1 MAPPVLADSDW
12 SRRDTAISFR
22 ELMQVHHDP
31 PHHDVYLSK
40 SPGYPPTATT
50 RTYGGHVFAQSA
62 WSAAHTVPFGLHVHS
77 ITGYFLLLGDT
88 RFPFKYVVRRVRTGG
103 VYALRQV
110 DVYQDSDAGDHGRV
124 PCFVALVS
132 FKRDESR
139 KHQDGAK
146 GQRSSFSHQAVDR
159 QYVRKEYR
167 SVLEGRLF
175 EDWPLC
181 QGADGF
187 WDKNMNVDEWKR
199 RGRVFPGL
207 EMRKVDMR
215 AYNKALPPRGGE
227 ATDGGRAARQWRLL
241 VMYRYI
247 DDADDKHV
255 STKQRATAADDH
267 LNLHACAHL
276 YASDR
281 NSLFLGKRA
290 LGFQTAA
297 GTMGSLSHTVNIH
310 CSPSELAMLEPA
322 TGRCKTF
329 VQESWISN
337 SGGDRV
343 CHNSRIFD
351 FEQGRLLMS
360 TVQDGMM
367 RMSVKSDP
375 DQIDGD
381 EIMRRDH
388 KL

>member
-1 MAPPVLADSDW
+1 MPPTVLPGSDW
-12 SRRDTAISFR
+12 SKRDTAISFPK
-22 ELMQVHHDP
+22 LMQVTSDP
-31 PHHDVYLSK
+31 ARADVYHSQ
-40 SPGYPPTATT
+40 SPGYPPTSTT

-62 WSAAHTVPFGLHVHS
+62 WTAAHTVPFGLHVHS

-110 DVYQDSDAGDHGRV
+110 DVYQDSDAGEHARI

-139 KHQDGAK
+139 KHEDGAK
-146 GQRSSFSHQAVDR
+146 GQRRTFRHQAVDR
-159 QYVRKEYR
+159 QYVKREYR

-187 WDKNMNVDEWKR
+187 WDSNTSVDDWKQ
-199 RGRVFPGL
+199 RGRAFPGL

-215 AYNKALPPRGGE
+215 AYNGHVPPRGGE
-227 ATDGGRAARQWRLL
+227 SADGGKAARRWKLL

-247 DDADDKHV
+247 DDSDDKQV
-255 STKQRATAADDH
+255 SDKQRQTAADDV
-267 LNLHACAHL
+267 LNLYACAHL

-310 CSPSELAMLEPA
+310 CSPGELAMVEPA

-375 DQIDGD
+375 NQIDGD
-381 EIMRRDH
+381 EIVTRDH